1 MRVAAALLAFASI
14 GCLLLA
20 ISDMVRKRD
29 DERRGWLLRTTAF
42 ACFVAAVML
51 NTLAHS

>member
-1 MRVAAALLAFASI
+1 MRVAAALLAFVSI

-20 ISDMVRKRD
+20 ISDMVRRRD
-29 DERRGWLLRTTAF
+29 DERRGWLLRMVAF